1 MSTPYRSAQPVIDD
15 EDIPDF
21 GNTPRPGRDLLW
33 VAMRALLFV
42 VVWAFDRSEQTTFI
56 CEMYLCGLAVIALII
71 VLERPVRA
79 WVEVLHARAVV
90 RGVAEL
96 EAKVSARE

>member
-1 MSTPYRSAQPVIDD
+1 MSTPYRTAPPATDD

-21 GNTPRPGRDLLW
+21 GNTSRPGRDLLW
-33 VAMRALLFV
+33 VGMRALPFV
-42 VVWAFDRSEQTTFI
+42 AVWAFDRSEQTAFI
-56 CEMYLCGLAVIALII
+56 CGLHLAGFAVCALIV